1 MAIVETHHAD
11 KALDDSAGLCT
22 KSGVD
27 GSREF
32 GLMGY
37 SGESEKG

>member
-11 KALDDSAGLCT
+11 KVLDDSADLYT
-22 KSGVD
+22 KSD
-27 GSREF
+27 LENF